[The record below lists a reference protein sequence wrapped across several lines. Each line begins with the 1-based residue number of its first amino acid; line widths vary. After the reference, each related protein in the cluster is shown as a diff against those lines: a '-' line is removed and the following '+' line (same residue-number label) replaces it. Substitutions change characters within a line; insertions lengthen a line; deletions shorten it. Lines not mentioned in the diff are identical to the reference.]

1 MENNASSSGNSK
13 SDKLWMVLFLLSL
26 AGNIWL
32 FTSKS
37 KLQETYK
44 QEKENLITANLDI
57 EKELNDTYA
66 ELNEYKGINNQLDS
80 LLQEANG
87 KVDEQKVRIQELIRK
102 EGNSAKLN
110 KQLQAELAELRKMKD
125 KYLEQIDALLIE
137 NEKLKKEKTDLSS
150 TVDELTKNLENTVN
164 TASVLRAEYVKVS
177 AYKKR
182 SNEKYTATAMAR
194 RTNKLETCFTILENK
209 ITRAGEKTIYLR
221 LIEPGGKI
229 LGNRSEGSSSF
240 KKADSS
246 EELLYTTTK
255 VIDYKNANED
265 VCVSWEETDRVF
277 SSGTYVIELYIE
289 GHLSGVTSINLR

>member
-1 MENNASSSGNSK
+1 MENNASSSGNSNR
-13 SDKLWMVLFLLSL
+13 SKLWMILFFLSL

-37 KLQETYK
+37 KLQEDYK

-66 ELNEYKGINNQLDS
+66 ELNEYKGINTQLDS

-102 EGNSAKLN
+102 EGNSTKLN
-110 KQLQAELAELRKMKD
+110 KQLQAELAELRKLKD
-125 KYLEQIDALLIE
+125 EYLERIDALLVE

-150 TVDELTKNLENTVN
+150 TVDQLTKNLENTVN
-164 TASVLRAEYVKVS
+164 TASVLRSEYVKTT

-182 SNEKYTATAMAR
+182 SNEKYTTTAMAR
-194 RTNKLETCFTILENK
+194 RTNKLETCFTVLENK
-209 ITRAGEKTIYLR
+209 IARAGEKTIYLR

-240 KKADSS
+240 RKANSS
-246 EELLYTTTK
+246 EDLLFTTTK
-255 VIDYKNANED
+255 VIDYKNEKED
-265 VCVSWEETDRVF
+265 VCISWEETDRVF
-277 SSGTYVIELYIE
+277 SSGTYMIELYID
-289 GHLSGVTSINLR
+289 GHLSGVTSVTLR